1 MLIGGLRP
9 GWGWAGLMPTPNPH
23 SLQFILIFL
32 VVQYQ
37 PITYKRYR
45 YPGEAE
51 AIGFLMALSSVICT
65 PFSALFYL
73 RRTDGDTLLQVR
85 GGGRG
90 SQVNQKGVDGWML
103 LQGSLLMHSARLS
116 LPHACLSCSA

>member
-1 MLIGGLRP
+1 MGLGRTHAHSQPPLFAVYSHLPGGPVPADHL
-9 GWGWAGLMPTPNPH
+9 
-23 SLQFILIFL
+23 
-32 VVQYQ
+32 Q
-37 PITYKRYR
+37 PIQARLT
-45 YPGEAE
+45 
-51 AIGFLMALSSVICT
+51 VIST
-65 PFSALFYL
+65 PFYALFHL

-116 LPHACLSCSA
+116 LPHAYLSCSA